1 MSDFDKLS
9 MELLMNKSQYQKY
22 LSQTDPTK
30 HEEHQR
36 FLKSIK
42 KHKRE
47 ILKLTN
53 QFLDDPDTDFNL
65 SINEMFSNYAK
76 SLIQYIEM
84 KQLDEKTNGGCY
96 DSDIESDP
104 DDTLFEAPTE
114 TYVPNRSIDSF
125 WGNSISKGD
134 K

>member
-84 KQLDEKTNGGCY
+84 KQLDEKTNGVVM
-96 DSDIESDP
+96 
-104 DDTLFEAPTE
+104 TRT
-114 TYVPNRSIDSF
+114 
-125 WGNSISKGD
+125 
-134 K
+134 